1 MPTVK
6 KLALVSLL
14 LATFVLADGNAPLN
28 TPGATT
34 VAITAQQATTTCVTA
49 NAAAAAQAT
58 ATVPAVQGQFFY
70 VTLVEVAYSAIA
82 APAATLLAT
91 TTTNFPGTFSVS
103 QAMQAAVGE
112 NRVSYSFGSG
122 GLKSSAASTATVITG
137 NAGVAS
143 ISQSI
148 KLCGFYAP

>member
-6 KLALVSLL
+6 KLALASLL
-14 LATFVLADGNAPLN
+14 LSALVLADGNVPGN
-28 TPGATT
+28 TPGSTA
-34 VAITAQQATTTCVTA
+34 VAITSNQAANTCVTA

-58 ATVPAVQGQFFY
+58 ATVPALAGMFFY
-70 VTLVEVAYSAIA
+70 VTLIEVSYSAIA
-82 APAATLLAT
+82 APAATLMT
-91 TTTNFPGTFSVS
+91 TTSTNVSGSFSVQ

-112 NRVSYSFGSG
+112 NRVIYPFAVP
-122 GLKSSAASTATVITG
+122 LKSSAIATATVLTG